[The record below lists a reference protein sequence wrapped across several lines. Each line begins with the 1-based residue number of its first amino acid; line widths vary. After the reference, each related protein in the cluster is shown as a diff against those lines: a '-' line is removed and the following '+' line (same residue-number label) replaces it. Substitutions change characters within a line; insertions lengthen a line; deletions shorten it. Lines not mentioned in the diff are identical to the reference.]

1 MFTLISSI
9 QVCFEIDMIMTCNVQ
24 YVQIHVKLFT
34 LPSARSVNRRRT
46 LKRGDRPSGRTVPP
60 QLLGNRR
67 RRALVS
73 LAATN
78 GVPDSSKSDTSHKD
92 DRRVVHGVES
102 DGQGGGHGE
111 ERDGEADPSWE
122 EMKC

>member
-1 MFTLISSI
+1 M
-9 QVCFEIDMIMTCNVQ
+9 Q
-24 YVQIHVKLFT
+24 YVQIHVKLYT
-34 LPSARSVNRRRT
+34 LSSTRSVNRRRT
-46 LKRGDRPSGRTVPP
+46 LKRRDRPSSSAVPP

-67 RRALVS
+67 GRTLVS

-78 GVPDSSKSDTSHKD
+78 GVPDSSKSDTGHED

-102 DGQGGGHGE
+102 DGEGGGHGE

-122 EMKC
+122 EI